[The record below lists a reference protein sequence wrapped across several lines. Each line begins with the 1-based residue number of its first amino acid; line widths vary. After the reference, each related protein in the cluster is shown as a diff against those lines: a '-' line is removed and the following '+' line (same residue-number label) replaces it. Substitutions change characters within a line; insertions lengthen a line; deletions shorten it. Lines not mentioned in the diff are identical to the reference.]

1 MSLKSKPESKSKL
14 ESKPKLRL
22 SPMLAR
28 SAEAFSD
35 PQWIFEVKWD
45 GTRALCYVNDKMQF
59 INRRGTDI
67 TYRYPE
73 LETMREDIHCSSCV
87 LDGEIVVL
95 RKGKP
100 SFSDLQKRE
109 HTDNTFKIKL
119 LSKQMPVV
127 YIVFDI
133 LRLEGTDMVR
143 KPLLERKQIVK
154 ETISE
159 SSRIMLCPFIEEKG
173 KQYFEVVTEEGFE
186 GVMAKRK
193 DSLYYPGK
201 RSDAWLKIKKTK
213 TIDCVIG
220 GFTEGEGVRKDYFG
234 ALLLGVNQP
243 MQYIGKVGTG
253 FTEKDL
259 LKIYGLLKDVETG
272 VNPFMNEIPM
282 ENVHFTKPVYVCEVK
297 YLELTGDRKLRA
309 PVFLRL
315 RSDKEPDECTLRLD

>member
-1 MSLKSKPESKSKL
+1 MKSESKSK
-14 ESKPKLRL
+14 PRL
-22 SPMLAR
+22 NPMLAR

-35 PQWIFEVKWD
+35 AQWIFEVKWD
-45 GTRALCYVNDKMQF
+45 GTRALCYVNEKMQF

-73 LETMREDIHCSSCV
+73 LENMREDIHCSSCV

-95 RKGKP
+95 KEGKP
-100 SFSDLQKRE
+100 SFYDLQKRE
-109 HTDNTFKIKL
+109 HIDSAFKIKL
-119 LSKQMPVV
+119 LSKQIPVV

-133 LRLEGTDMVR
+133 LRLEGTDMVK
-143 KPLLERKQIVK
+143 KPLLERKQILQ

-159 SSRIMLCPFIEEKG
+159 SSRIMLSPFVEEKG
-173 KQYFEVVTEEGFE
+173 KQYYEAVIKEGFE

-193 DSLYYPGK
+193 HSLYYPGK
-201 RSDAWLKIKKTK
+201 RSDVWLKIKKTK
-213 TIDCVIG
+213 TIDCIIG

-243 MQYIGKVGTG
+243 LQFIGKVGTG

-259 LKIYGLLKDVETG
+259 HEIYGLLKEVETG
-272 VNPFMNEIPM
+272 VNPFTNEISM
-282 ENVHFTKPVYVCEVK
+282 ENVHFTNPVYVCEVK
-297 YLELTGDRKLRA
+297 YLELTGDKKLRA

-315 RSDKEPDECTLRLD
+315 RPDKEPEECTLQFR